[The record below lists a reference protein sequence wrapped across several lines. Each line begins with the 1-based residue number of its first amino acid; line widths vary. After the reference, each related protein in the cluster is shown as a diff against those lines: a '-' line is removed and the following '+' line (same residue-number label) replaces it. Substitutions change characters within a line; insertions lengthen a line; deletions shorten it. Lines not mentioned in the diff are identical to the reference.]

1 MELMEAA
8 GLAMPEWLPSQPL
21 VSLTLSAARRG
32 LRAGCRSRDAGLPLG
47 AVASTDRTEVGSSGL
62 RAPHR
67 IWNDKARTLAKYGI
81 PISRI
86 REFRSNEPG
95 NASSLPLLA
104 CRPDWIFRGTVPP
117 RVQLPDNR
125 GLRRE

>member
-47 AVASTDRTEVGSSGL
+47 AVASTDRTEVCS
-62 RAPHR
+62 
-67 IWNDKARTLAKYGI
+67 WVYARPSCLK
-81 PISRI
+81 
-86 REFRSNEPG
+86 
-95 NASSLPLLA
+95 
-104 CRPDWIFRGTVPP
+104 
-117 RVQLPDNR
+117 
-125 GLRRE
+125 